1 VRKEKKKKE
10 KKFLMFFSTF
20 FFFFLFFNTETS
32 SAFSIEPDRA
42 VRQTRYLCSKQFE
55 LAELD
60 ELMAPPEAEL
70 TYGIA
75 LVFGRETQL
84 WRISALQ
91 AIRVASLETS
101 TQKHHRKGG
110 QSQGR
115 IGRLREN
122 KQKHNV
128 SFVGEELHAAFYDH
142 DTNRPTVSGLVVAGA
157 AQMHELVTDELA
169 DSLRSVLVGVY
180 PWPDTNVRRLFEHVQ
195 DDIARFHLNV
205 ERAALAPLHELLA
218 VRPELLEF
226 GSCESILERLPYF
239 ATVFLDARLHRE
251 AVAQLMAR
259 GALANNVVIIRVAE
273 DLDAYNGVVAIK
285 HMMSNDQD
293 EDNTNEN

>member
-1 VRKEKKKKE
+1 
-10 KKFLMFFSTF
+10 
-20 FFFFLFFNTETS
+20 
-32 SAFSIEPDRA
+32 
-42 VRQTRYLCSKQFE
+42 LCSKQFE

-60 ELMAPPEAEL
+60 ELMAPPEAESV

-142 DTNRPTVSGLVVAGA
+142 DTNRPTVSGLIVAGA

-169 DSLRSVLVGVY
+169 DGLTQRAG
-180 PWPDTNVRRLFEHVQ
+180 RRLSV
-195 DDIARFHLNV
+195 ARHQCASSCSSTCRTTLLAFTSTV

-226 GSCESILERLPYF
+226 GSCESILERCPTLPPCF
-239 ATVFLDARLHRE
+239 STRVCIAKH
-251 AVAQLMAR
+251 VAQLMAARR
-259 GALANNVVIIRVAE
+259 GGEQRGDHSRRRGSGRVQWRGGNQAHDEHDEAE
-273 DLDAYNGVVAIK
+273 
-285 HMMSNDQD
+285 D

>member
-1 VRKEKKKKE
+1 
-10 KKFLMFFSTF
+10 
-20 FFFFLFFNTETS
+20 
-32 SAFSIEPDRA
+32 
-42 VRQTRYLCSKQFE
+42 
-55 LAELD
+55 
-60 ELMAPPEAEL
+60 MAPPEAEQ
-70 TYGIA
+70 TYGVA

-91 AIRVASLETS
+91 AIRVAALETS

-142 DTNRPTVSGLVVAGA
+142 DTNRPTISGLVVAGA

-169 DSLRSVLVGVY
+169 DGLRSVLVGVY
-180 PWPDTNVRRLFEHVQ
+180 AWPDTNVRRLFEHVQ
-195 DDIARFHLNV
+195 DDIARFHLNA

-239 ATVFLDARLHRE
+239 ATVLVDARLHRE
-251 AVAQLMAR
+251 AVARLMAR
-259 GALANNVVIIRVAE
+259 GALPSNVVIVRVAE

-285 HMMSNDQD
+285 HAMGGNSHDDDNDD
-293 EDNTNEN
+293 ENN